1 MGYEIIHRKGIIM
14 FNGDQSVMD
23 CNLRDY
29 ENGNVQSE
37 TDRNDALETGYRFDT
52 MKRCADVLADLV
64 LDGKDIE
71 ALLKWLHDEAEKV
84 VNGKLEG
91 ADEVAQKR
99 GE

>member
-1 MGYEIIHRKGIIM
+1 M

-23 CNLRDY
+23 CNLREY
-29 ENGNVQSE
+29 ECEEAQME
-37 TDRNDALETGYRFDT
+37 ADRSNALETGYRVNI
-52 MKRCADVLADLV
+52 MERCADVLASLV